1 MVSSRSYTIRQCLMA
16 FGTILVLPGL
26 FFAAVLL
33 WRYAVAE
40 RHHYEEEALGT
51 AQRIMASVDRE
62 LVGIQAAAQALAT
75 SSTLLEGNFEAFQRQ
90 ARMTLQSWSR
100 AKPDDYA
107 VVVRDTMGQQVANT
121 RLPWGSPLP
130 KGANLPIDQQVITT
144 KRPVVQDLFTGA
156 TAGRPIISV
165 RVPVIRDDTVTH
177 VLSMAVEPRRIA
189 DVLQAE
195 GLPGQWVATII
206 DRADRVVARS
216 RRHEAFVGTPAPD
229 EFLRAAQEDGGIW
242 EGHNLEGTEVL
253 GAYSRSELSNWT
265 TFVGVPAE
273 IVQTP
278 LRRSLW
284 TMFWLGMGLLV
295 LSFLLARGFGKRI
308 AAPVEGLVG
317 LAQRLGRGEPI
328 ATASTGLMEIDRVGE
343 ALTGASAELRSRET
357 ALAQSEARLRA
368 TQNNAAVGIAEVD
381 RDGCFVS
388 VNEARCRLTGH
399 TREELIGLH
408 FGHAADPST
417 LEQDLDLFRQ
427 QVAGE
432 FDTYTTDSKFRRKN
446 GSGGWARVTSTA
458 VRNPGG
464 DFLYAV
470 RVVEDI
476 TERREA
482 DRRQQLL
489 IDELNHRVKNTLATV
504 QSLAWQAARPGVP
517 PQVAQQRFQERLL
530 ALSRT
535 HNLLNETHWEGA
547 SLRTILETEL
557 QPYAT
562 APSRIRLQGPE
573 VQLSPKSAVVL
584 GMALHELATNAV
596 KHGALSLASGQ
607 VQVDWKTNQPSDEVI
622 LTIAWREMGGPLIEG
637 QPNSGF
643 GSRLLRQTIIQ
654 ELAGELD
661 VRFEREGMCCSIA
674 VPLTTASQQA
684 A

>member
-1 MVSSRSYTIRQCLMA
+1 MA
-16 FGTILVLPGL
+16 FGATLVLPGL

-33 WRYAVAE
+33 WRYASAE

-90 ARMTLQSWSR
+90 AHMTLESWSR

-107 VVVRDTMGQQVANT
+107 IVVRDIMGQQVANT

-165 RVPVIRDDTVTH
+165 RVPVVRDDAVTH

-195 GLPGQWVATII
+195 GLPAQWVATII

-216 RRHEAFVGTPAPD
+216 RLHDNFIGTPAPD
-229 EFLRAAQEDGGIW
+229 EFLQAARDTDGTW
-242 EGHNLEGTEVL
+242 EGPNLEGTEVL
-253 GAYSRSELSNWT
+253 GAYARSELSNWT
-265 TFVGVPAE
+265 TFVGVPTE
-273 IVQTP
+273 IVQAP

-284 TMFWLGMGLLV
+284 TMFGLGMSLLV

-308 AAPVEGLVG
+308 AAPVEGMVSLT
-317 LAQRLGRGEPI
+317 QRLGRGEPI
-328 ATASTGLMEIDRVGE
+328 AAAPTGLVEIDRVGA
-343 ALTGASAELRSRET
+343 ALTGASAELLSRET
-357 ALAQSEARLRA
+357 ALAQSETRLRA
-368 TQNNAAVGIAEVD
+368 TQDNAAVGIAEVD
-381 RDGCFVS
+381 RNGRFVS

-408 FGHAADPST
+408 FGHAADPAT
-417 LEQDLDLFRQ
+417 LEQDLDLFRR

-432 FDTYTTDSKFRRKN
+432 LDTYTTDSKFRRRS

-458 VRNPGG
+458 VRDAGG
-464 DFLYAV
+464 EFLYAV

-476 TERREA
+476 TARQEA
-482 DRRQQLL
+482 DRRQKLL

-557 QPYAT
+557 HPYAT
-562 APSRIRLQGPE
+562 APARIRLHGPE

-584 GMALHELATNAV
+584 GMAFHELTTNAV

-607 VQVDWKTNQPSDEVI
+607 VQVDWKVDQAGDETI
-622 LTIAWREMGGPLIEG
+622 LTVEWCELGGPPLDV
-637 QPNSGF
+637 QPNAGF
-643 GSRLLRQTIIQ
+643 GSRLLRQTIIL

-661 VRFEREGMCCSIA
+661 VRFEREGVCCTIA
-674 VPLTTASQQA
+674 VPIGSASQQA

>member
-1 MVSSRSYTIRQCLMA
+1 MA

-40 RHHYEEEALGT
+40 RSRYEEEALGT

-90 ARMTLQSWSR
+90 AQMTLQSWSR
-100 AKPDDYA
+100 EKPNDYA
-107 VVVRDTMGQQVANT
+107 IVVRDTRGQQVANT

-130 KGANLPIDQQVITT
+130 RGANLPIDQQVIAT

-156 TAGRPIISV
+156 TAGRSIISV
-165 RVPVIRDDTVTH
+165 RVPVLKDDTVTH

-206 DRADRVVARS
+206 DSADRVVARS
-216 RRHEAFVGTPAPD
+216 RLHETFVGTPAPD
-229 EFLRAAQEDGGIW
+229 EFLKAAQGDGGIW

-253 GAYSRSELSNWT
+253 GAYARSDLSNWT

-273 IVQTP
+273 IVQAP

-284 TMFWLGMGLLV
+284 TMFGLGMGLLV

-308 AAPVEGLVG
+308 AAPVEGMVSLT
-317 LAQRLGRGEPI
+317 QSLGRGEPI
-328 ATASTGLMEIDRVGE
+328 TAASTGLVEIDRVGK

-381 RDGCFVS
+381 RDGRFVS

-399 TREELIGLH
+399 PREELIGLH
-408 FGHAADPST
+408 FGHASDSST
-417 LEQDLDLFRQ
+417 LEQDLDLFRR
-427 QVAGE
+427 QVEGE

-458 VRNPGG
+458 VRDAEGE
-464 DFLYAV
+464 FLYAV

-482 DRRQQLL
+482 DRRQKLL

-547 SLRTILETEL
+547 SLRAILETEL

-562 APSRIRLQGPE
+562 APSRIRLHGPE
-573 VQLSPKSAVVL
+573 LQLSPKSAVVL

-596 KHGALSLASGQ
+596 KHGALALASGQ
-607 VQVDWKTNQPSDEVI
+607 VQVDWKTDQAGNEAH
-622 LTIAWREMGGPLIEG
+622 LTIEWREMDGPLLEG
-637 QPNSGF
+637 EPNYGF
-643 GSRLLRQTIIQ
+643 GSRLLRQTIVQ
-654 ELAGELD
+654 ELAGKLD
-661 VRFEREGMCCSIA
+661 VRFEREGMRCTIA
-674 VPLTTASQQA
+674 VPIGSASQQA